1 MKTLKMKNP
10 AHPGF
15 LVRVDCLEPYGL
27 TVTEGA
33 KALGVS
39 RSALSALVNERADLS
54 LEMSIRLSKAFGGT
68 PEGWMRVQLYH
79 DLANIGNRA
88 KKIKVKPLRAPLLT
102 A

>member
-1 MKTLKMKNP
+1 MKTLKMKKP
-10 AHPGF
+10 AHPGL
-15 LVRVDCLEPYGL
+15 LVRVDCLEPYDL

-54 LEMSIRLSKAFGGT
+54 LDMSIRLSKAFGGT
-68 PEGWMRVQLYH
+68 PEGWMRVQLNH

-88 KKIKVKPLRAPLLT
+88 KKIKVDPFKAPLQT